1 MRFSALKREGDRA
14 RPSLDVFLVARVLDS
29 ITESRERIR
38 AHAAAIARSAV
49 SFEDVKECRA
59 LLHGKPLDVVRDEV
73 LAMWCG
79 FVLCFR

>member
-1 MRFSALKREGDRA
+1 MPGWAAEFIRGRAAKIGTRSAAG
-14 RPSLDVFLVARVLDS
+14 
-29 ITESRERIR
+29 SRERTR

-73 LAMWCG
+73 LTTWCG
-79 FVLCFR
+79 FVPCFR

>member
-1 MRFSALKREGDRA
+1 MVSKSKAKSKLTGRA
-14 RPSLDVFLVARVLDS
+14 AKIGRKAAAG
-29 ITESRERIR
+29 SRERIR

-73 LAMWCG
+73 LATWCG
-79 FVLCFR
+79 FVPCSR